1 MSNWKIAGI
10 GALGG
15 LGLAILKLIDAKF
28 FLANSSSVEASVS
41 YLTYLCYIVLG
52 SIVAVFFTDTEMAAE
67 KMRRSAFVMGLLAPS
82 LLLAIVSRPI
92 QPTDL
97 SRGTVDT
104 IPNLTSN
111 LLFPAAYAQSPP
123 ASGVTVTGSARA
135 SVSIRAGRAPVVPL
149 TKNQAQPSINASLQR
164 ALGRSASI
172 TQYAFVVGATA
183 DKEQAIK
190 TATDVR
196 SVLATSPTKSDL
208 TAWVLQPE
216 GSSRY
221 FVTVGPIGTANSL
234 SGIKAQTQQVA
245 VTALTAMPSE
255 SDKRAAALLLEGKLV
270 PAQSLF

>member
-41 YLTYLCYIVLG
+41 YLTYFCYIILG
-52 SIVAVFFTDTEMAAE
+52 SIVAVFFTDSEMAAE

-92 QPTDL
+92 QTNDL
-97 SRGTVDT
+97 AKGTVDT
-104 IPNLTSN
+104 IPNITAN
-111 LLFPAAYAQSPP
+111 LLFPPAYAQTPP
-123 ASGVTVTGSARA
+123 AASATVRGSASASASFRA
-135 SVSIRAGRAPVVPL
+135 SRAPIVPL
-149 TKNQAQPSINASLQR
+149 TKDQAQPSVNASLQR

-172 TQYAFVVGATA
+172 TQYAFIVGATA
-183 DKEQAIK
+183 DKEQAVK

-196 SVLATSPTKSDL
+196 SVLATSPKQSNL

-221 FVTVGPIGTANSL
+221 FVTVGPIGTAASL

-245 VTALTAMPSE
+245 VTALTATPSE
-255 SDKRAAALLLEGKLV
+255 NDKRAAALLLEGKLV